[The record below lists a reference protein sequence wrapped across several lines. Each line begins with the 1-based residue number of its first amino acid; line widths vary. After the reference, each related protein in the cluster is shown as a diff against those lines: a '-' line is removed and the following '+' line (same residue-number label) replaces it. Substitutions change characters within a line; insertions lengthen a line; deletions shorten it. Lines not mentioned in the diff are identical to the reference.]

1 MTLLAGTLSP
11 TFQTSTT
18 SYTDTVANSMA
29 TVALTPTLAHAKAT
43 VQVGGYDV
51 ASGQASPQLALAEGA
66 SRTMSVVVTPQCG
79 TPTKTYS
86 FVVTRAKST
95 VSTLADV
102 LLGSDAVLTPAFSS
116 STTSYTAS
124 VANSVNSITVTPSTT
139 HASAAVTVSGAS
151 VTSGQESG
159 GVSLTVGGTVSIPVV
174 VTAQDGTTTK
184 TYTVA
189 ITRQPSHDDTLS
201 GLAIDAGTI
210 TPAFSSTTLEYIVSV
225 ANSVALIKLTATATH
240 SGASIANVAGVAITS
255 GVQSSGLT
263 VTEGGSDV
271 LSVVVTAQDGTSVL
285 TYKVTVRRACSV
297 EATLSNLVPNHG
309 TLSPSFSSGTLSY
322 SDSVANGWV
331 SVTLTPTTTHAKAT
345 VRVGGYAVVSG
356 QASADIALFEGS
368 SKTVLVVVTP
378 QCGTPT
384 KTYSFVVTRA
394 KSDNAELAALTLSED
409 VHLAPAFSSSTE
421 AYTGAVDNSVAAVSI
436 TGTTAHAAATLTVE
450 GSAVVSGQTSVPITL
465 PEGTPKTVTV
475 VVTAQ
480 DGATAKTYTV
490 AITRQPSHVCSLAA
504 LSSDTGSWSPV
515 FSPAL
520 SAYTNSITATSVKA
534 ILTHAHHERLKCTSW
549 S

>member
-1 MTLLAGTLSP
+1 M
-11 TFQTSTT
+11 
-18 SYTDTVANSMA
+18 SYTAIVDNTVVSVAVHGV
-29 TVALTPTLAHAKAT
+29 TVHAAATLAVESTA
-43 VQVGGYDV
+43 V
-51 ASGQASPQLALAEGA
+51 ASGQASAAIALPEGA
-66 SRTMSVVVTPQCG
+66 A
-79 TPTKTYS
+79 KT
-86 FVVTRAKST
+86 
-95 VSTLADV
+95 
-102 LLGSDAVLTPAFSS
+102 
-116 STTSYTAS
+116 
-124 VANSVNSITVTPSTT
+124 IT
-139 HASAAVTVSGAS
+139 
-151 VTSGQESG
+151 
-159 GVSLTVGGTVSIPVV
+159 VV

-394 KSDNAELAALTLSED
+394 KSPVSSLSSISLANDVVLT
-409 VHLAPAFSSSTE
+409 PAFSSSTT
-421 AYTGAVDNSVAAVSI
+421 AYSAMVANSVSSITVTPSTTHVSATVTVNSASVTSAQASSGVSLTVGGTVSI
-436 TGTTAHAAATLTVE
+436 
-450 GSAVVSGQTSVPITL
+450 P
-465 PEGTPKTVTV
+465 V

-480 DGATAKTYTV
+480 DGTTTKTYTV
-490 AITRQPSHVCSLAA
+490 AIQRAA
-504 LSSDTGSWSPV
+504 SSDASLQSLVTSQGSLS
-515 FSPAL
+515 FSSTTYHYSVNVANSVASSMLTPTSTDSGATVTVDGSTVASG
-520 SAYTNSITATSVKA
+520 SA
-534 ILTHAHHERLKCTSW
+534 RQCFP
-549 S
+549 